1 MNGFDPNIPNV
12 IRSSFEVKTSSLGK
26 NVGRGLYT
34 KVDIQEGSY
43 LMQEVAVHQLKFS
56 VQSHSIIESTKNL
69 INKDF
74 DSREA
79 GDAQLEIDSLIFY
92 MDGE

>member
-1 MNGFDPNIPNV
+1 
-12 IRSSFEVKTSSLGK
+12 
-26 NVGRGLYT
+26 
-34 KVDIQEGSY
+34 VDIQEGSY

-56 VQSHSIIESTKNL
+56 VQSHSIIKSTKNL